1 MIKNL
6 RSYVKE
12 NITENINSDYYWE
25 EFDNIVLDY
34 ISSMGEFTDDD
45 MQFLFENNLSPEDFK
60 LRSDKMRIN
69 KINKY
74 VSTFETKKERFIF
87 YKYDLAAVIFKDKFK
102 IYTTEEFYK
111 RSTVKDQLEN
121 IKGKLIIINDLSVII

>member
-1 MIKNL
+1 
-6 RSYVKE
+6 
-12 NITENINSDYYWE
+12 
-25 EFDNIVLDY
+25 
-34 ISSMGEFTDDD
+34 
-45 MQFLFENNLSPEDFK
+45 
-60 LRSDKMRIN
+60 MRIN

-111 RSTVKDQLEN
+111 KNTVKEVINERSIKEQLEN
-121 IKGKLIIINDLSVII
+121 IQYKLIIINDLSVII